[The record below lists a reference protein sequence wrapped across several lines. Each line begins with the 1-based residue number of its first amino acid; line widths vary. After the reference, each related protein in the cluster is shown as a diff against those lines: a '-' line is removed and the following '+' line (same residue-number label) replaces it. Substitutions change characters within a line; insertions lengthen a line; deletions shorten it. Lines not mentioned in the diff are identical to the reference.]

1 MRARR
6 RRRGVIA
13 WLVAAVLAFASSFT
27 GGLLTA
33 PIDFA
38 APPPIRTAVLLADD
52 GTRVL
57 ASLRPPLDQEIVT
70 GKDIPAV
77 MRTAI
82 VAAEDRTF
90 FTHRGV
96 DPLAVVRAAYKDIT
110 GGRRQGGSTITQQ
123 YVKNVYVGRQRTLL
137 RKVKEA
143 ALAVRLENR
152 LSKDEILTG
161 YLNNV
166 YLGNATYGIQAATK
180 YYFGVPVKDLDLDT
194 VNKRRSPALA
204 LSRASLL
211 AGIVPAP
218 SFWNPVVAPKVA
230 RAKQL
235 DVLNRMIEDGVIT
248 SGQASAAYG
257 ATLPKILRVSRPDA
271 PTIAPEFRD
280 IVARSIRKK
289 LGAEA
294 IDKQG
299 VRIRTT
305 LDYDLQQAAV
315 QAVQSVL
322 SDPAD
327 PEAAVI
333 ALDPRTGDIKA
344 MTTRVVTDK
353 SRTYTRDGFNLAT
366 QSARQSGS
374 TIKPF
379 TLATAIEQ
387 GISPDE
393 RVRAPRVAY
402 IKNPGGTPNPYPV
415 HNADVSESGTFT
427 LRRAMWDSINTV
439 YAPLAIRV
447 GLAKVMAMAGASGFG
462 PRQYLSS
469 CCPANSLGVNV
480 TPLALVQAYSTLANH
495 GVRLDPRTVTEV
507 NASNDD
513 GSAGSSLLK
522 VDAHP
527 KGVRAMKDSTADQ
540 VVDVL
545 YGVVDHGTARRAVH
559 QPEPVFGKT
568 GTTNDFT
575 NAWFVGCTPKLCVG
589 VWMGYDKERVCPHEG
604 KTCANAKKV
613 AHSMNHVQGQRHVF
627 GGTLPAEIFQ
637 QTLTSYRQLKAAAAA
652 GKPRPLVTPTPKRT
666 TRPRTRHTPIAS
678 LTPGVTTAP
687 RPTTT
692 SAPRPTTTSSPPRPP
707 VPTILPSSGG
717 P

>member
-1 MRARR
+1 
-6 RRRGVIA
+6 V
-13 WLVAAVLAFASSFT
+13 VAVLVFGSAFT

-38 APPPIRTAVLLADD
+38 APPPIRSAVLLAAD
-52 GTRVL
+52 GSRVV
-57 ASLRPPLDQEIVT
+57 ASLRPPLDQEIVA
-70 GKDIPAV
+70 GADIPMV

-82 VAAEDRTF
+82 IAAEDRTF
-90 FTHRGV
+90 LAHRGV
-96 DPLAVVRAAYKDIT
+96 DPLAIVRAAYKDIT

-180 YYFGVPVKDLDLDT
+180 YYFGVPVKDLDLDPVT
-194 VNKRRSPALA
+194 KRRSPALA
-204 LSRASLL
+204 LSRATLL
-211 AGIVPAP
+211 AGMVPAP

-235 DVLNRMIEDGVIT
+235 EVLNRMIEDGVIT

-257 ATLPKILRVSRPDA
+257 RALPRIARVSRPDA
-271 PTIAPEFRD
+271 PSIAPEFRD
-280 IVARSIRKK
+280 IVARSVRKK
-289 LGAEA
+289 LGADV

-305 LDYDLQQAAV
+305 LDYDLQQAAA
-315 QAVQSVL
+315 QAVAEVL
-322 SDPAD
+322 TESDD
-327 PEAAVI
+327 PEAAVV

-344 MTTRVVTDK
+344 MTTRVVTEH
-353 SRTYTRDGFNLAT
+353 SRAYTRDGFNLAT

-379 TLATAIEQ
+379 TLAAAIEK
-387 GISPDE
+387 GIDPDE

-415 HNADVSESGTFT
+415 HNADVSESGTFS

-447 GLAKVMAMAGASGFG
+447 GLARVMAMAGAAGFG

-480 TPLALVQAYSTLANH
+480 TPLALVQSYATLANH
-495 GVRLDPRTVTEV
+495 GVRLEPRTIMAV

-513 GSAGSSLLK
+513 GSAGSTLLTADEK
-522 VDAHP
+522 PD
-527 KGVRAMKDSTADQ
+527 GVRAMKATTADA

-545 YGVVDHGTARRAVH
+545 KGVVEHGTARRAVH
-559 QPEPVFGKT
+559 QPEEVFGKT
-568 GTTNDFT
+568 GTTNDYT
-575 NAWFVGCTPKLCVG
+575 NAWFVGCTKTLCVG
-589 VWMGYDKERVCPHEG
+589 VWMGYDKERVCANG
-604 KTCANAKKV
+604 KKTCKKKV
-613 AHSMNHVQGQRHVF
+613 PHSMNHVQGQRHVF

-637 QTLTSYRQLKAAAAA
+637 KTLTTYRELKASA
-652 GKPRPLVTPTPKRT
+652 GKPRPSASATPKRT
-666 TRPRTRHTPIAS
+666 GKPRSRHT
-678 LTPGVTTAP
+678 TPGSPRPSVSVAPKPTVTQAP

-692 SAPRPTTTSSPPRPP
+692 SGPSGPP
-707 VPTILPSSGG
+707 VPTVLPTPS

>member
-1 MRARR
+1 M
-6 RRRGVIA
+6 VFFT
-13 WLVAAVLAFASSFT
+13 AAFT

-33 PIDFA
+33 PINFA
-38 APPPIRTAVLLADD
+38 APDPIRSSVLLASD

-57 ASLRPPLDQEIVT
+57 ASLRPPVNQEIV
-70 GKDIPAV
+70 KAEDIPAV

-90 FTHRGV
+90 FEHRGV
-96 DPLAVVRAAYKDIT
+96 DPLAIVRAAYKDIT
-110 GGRRQGGSTITQQ
+110 GGHRQGGSTITQQ

-166 YLGNATYGIQAATK
+166 YLGQSTKGIQAASK
-180 YYFGVPVKDLDLDT
+180 YYFGVPVKDLDLDPVT
-194 VNKRRSPALA
+194 KQRSDALA
-204 LSRASLL
+204 LSRASLI

-218 SFWNPVVAPKVA
+218 SFWNPVVAPKIA

-235 DVLNRMIEDGVIT
+235 EVLNRMIQDGVIT

-257 ATLPKILRVSRPDA
+257 NALPRIARVSRPDP

-289 LGAEA
+289 LGPDAL
-294 IDKQG
+294 DKQG
-299 VRIRTT
+299 LRITTT

-315 QAVQSVL
+315 QAVRGVL
-322 SDPAD
+322 TDKDD
-327 PEAAVI
+327 PEAALVAI
-333 ALDPRTGDIKA
+333 DPHTGDIKA
-344 MTTRVVTDK
+344 MTTRVVTDT
-353 SRTYTRDGFNLAT
+353 SRAYVRDGFNLAT

-393 RVRAPRVAY
+393 RVRAPRVAFL
-402 IKNPGGTPNPYPV
+402 KNPGGVPNPYPV

-447 GLAKVMAMAGASGFG
+447 GLAKVMATAGAAGFG
-462 PRQYLSS
+462 PRQFLSS

-480 TPLALVQAYSTLANH
+480 TPLALTQAFATLANH
-495 GVRLDPRTVTEV
+495 GERLDPRTVLQV
-507 NASNDD
+507 NGQNDD
-513 GSAGSSLLK
+513 GSVGSSLLK
-522 VDAHP
+522 ADSKP
-527 KGVRAMKDSTADQ
+527 KGVRAMSAATANS

-545 YGVVDHGTARRAVH
+545 YGVVEHGTARAEVH

-568 GTTNDFT
+568 GTTNNFT
-575 NAWFVGCTPKLCVG
+575 NAWFVGCTPTLCMG
-589 VWMGYDKERVCPHEG
+589 VWMGYDKERICPN
-604 KTCANAKKV
+604 KAKKCKPSKKI
-613 AHSMNHVQGQRHVF
+613 AHSMDGVQGHKHVF

-637 QTLTSYRQLKAAAAA
+637 QALDRYREIKAAAN
-652 GKPRPLVTPTPKRT
+652 RPQSSLSPTPTPKRT
-666 TRPRTRHTPIAS
+666 NRPHHRRTAAPHGEVTPS
-678 LTPGVTTAP
+678 ERP
-687 RPTTT
+687 RPTLT
-692 SAPRPTTTSSPPRPP
+692 SAPKPTQTSQPTGGP
-707 VPTILPSSGG
+707 VPTILPSRQ